1 MKRNMRTATLALSC
15 FLGLSILNAA
25 HADEI
30 NERNKLNEKIH
41 TLYLK
46 KDFNSLNSMYL
57 NALNNKTK
65 TASGTMLLWHYY
77 QAFNE
82 YYATLYAD
90 QTQAWKNAEQGLQR
104 WQKQYPQ
111 SAAPKILQVRLLSAK
126 ADAYGKEEFLN
137 AATATCD
144 IRLPATDNISNTL
157 FSILDKVSGEKNSAS
172 LNATNCYFAYQDLI
186 EKYMQQ
192 IAPSVQNDPEW
203 FTTQL
208 DMFKSGTDNSKCQ
221 KAFNEGVKKH
231 PGYYNIYFHGVTCH
245 FSEDRKKRM
254 KMRDDIA
261 RLAAANTKAT
271 NGDAL
276 YARVYWVISSYS
288 GIDNL
293 REETP
298 VDWPRMQKSIQQVVS
313 KYPTQWNYANFA
325 QITCSAKDYPFTLKL
340 FNHIPEYHA
349 SDWSS
354 VDIYS
359 VCKARAKND
368 FAGYRKGYDEYHRKK
383 YAEYI
388 RRMKERPE
396 NDNPAFYEKLHA
408 DIERDFPGYIYK

>member
-1 MKRNMRTATLALSC
+1 MKRKMRTATLALSC

-30 NERNKLNEKIH
+30 NERNKLNEKIR

-65 TASGTMLLWHYY
+65 AASGTMLLWHYY

-144 IRLPATDNISNTL
+144 IKLPATDNISNTL
-157 FSILDKVSGEKNSAS
+157 FSILDKVSGEKNNAS

-192 IAPSVQNDPEW
+192 IAPSVQSDPEW

-231 PGYYNIYFHGVTCH
+231 PAYYNIYFHGVTCR

-298 VDWPRMQKSIQQVVS
+298 VDWPRMQKSIQQVLK

-325 QITCSAKDYPFTLKL
+325 NISCRAGDQPFTLKL
-340 FNHIPEYHA
+340 FKAIPDYQA
-349 SDWSS
+349 ANWSS
-354 VDIYS
+354 LDVYNE
-359 VCKARAKND
+359 CKAFSRND
-368 FAGYRKGYDEYHRKK
+368 LEGYKQAYDAYNKKK
-383 YAEYI
+383 YSELF
-388 RRMKERPE
+388 RRIEEKTKEG
-396 NDNPAFYEKLHA
+396 KLQLHQKVEI
-408 DIERDFPGYIYK
+408 DMDTDFPPYIYK